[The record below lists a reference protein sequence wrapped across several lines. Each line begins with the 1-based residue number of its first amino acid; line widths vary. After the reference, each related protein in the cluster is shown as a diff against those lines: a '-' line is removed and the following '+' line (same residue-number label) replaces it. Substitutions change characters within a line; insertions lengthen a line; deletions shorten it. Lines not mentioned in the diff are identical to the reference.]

1 MTIAQMNAAADA
13 IAYGNIGYDQSQRWS
28 FYQGGQIVQG
38 GEGDCSSTDGAIIKM
53 GGYPIDLSGT
63 FFTGN
68 ITQRARAAG
77 FSVFP
82 FTSLDDVRP
91 GDSLVT
97 PGHHVVYV
105 RDYERMLSA
114 ENDERGRSSGGQAG
128 NQTGREIRYRPWYVR
143 PGGWTYIL
151 RPPADEIGAAGPA
164 PSRPAPDLN
173 PLPGDPRIRLV
184 VDHDLGPKTVS
195 RIEQW
200 SGCPLSGRRTLS
212 TAAWASVQATIN
224 ALDPNPP
231 LLEVDGQAGP
241 KTIAALQVLV
251 GASLTGRLDAQT
263 VAAWQTYLN
272 TH

>member
-1 MTIAQMNAAADA
+1 MTIGRQIIERCAADRGDDTYSQPKRYA
-13 IAYGNIGYDQSQRWS
+13 DGYS
-28 FYQGGQIVQG
+28 
-38 GEGDCSSTDGAIIKM
+38 DCSSYLQRIFNAIAGVDVGSYTTAIASDRDGRDITRDPNDLRT
-53 GGYPIDLSGT
+53 GNGLQDGDVVLFGWSSDHRPGYPFSHVETWDAQRKGT
-63 FFTGN
+63 WGQYGDIPPHNGPNFHP
-68 ITQRARAAG
+68 AG
-77 FSVFP
+77 WGLNRVDRI
-82 FTSLDDVRP
+82 LVRRFLP
-91 GDSLVT
+91 
-97 PGHHVVYV
+97 
-105 RDYERMLSA
+105 
-114 ENDERGRSSGGQAG
+114 
-128 NQTGREIRYRPWYVR
+128 
-143 PGGWTYIL
+143 
-151 RPPADEIGAAGPA
+151 DEIGASGPA

-212 TAAWASVQATIN
+212 TAAWASVQAAIN